1 MFSFAKLEKLD
12 YRLCKAGLDLEFL
25 CKCKDNKVAFEFLNL
40 RSANNHL
47 KYSSTYKECQSILL
61 SEKIRQKKSTV
72 RNLQKEFNSLQAS
85 LPNELNLIGF
95 THASTLIFGI
105 NDKILKS
112 ESLVQ

>member
-47 KYSSTYKECQSILL
+47 

-85 LPNELNLIGF
+85 LPNELNLIDF

>member
-61 SEKIRQKKSTV
+61 SEKIRQK
-72 RNLQKEFNSLQAS
+72 NLQYEIYRKNLTHSKLLYQMSL
-85 LPNELNLIGF
+85 I
-95 THASTLIFGI
+95 
-105 NDKILKS
+105 
-112 ESLVQ
+112 